1 MKIFILLSSLILTQV
16 LGDIW
21 LSKGMT
27 SFGEVNL
34 LDPLMWPDLIIYLVT
49 NFWVL
54 MGLGTLI
61 LSLFIY
67 LTAISQLDLSY
78 VLPIQAFSYVLN
90 ALLAW
95 LILGEEISGTRWF
108 STLIITL
115 GVVFVGLSESQK
127 SRFNGVKLPKIK
139 ARNLPFL
146 LPFSLGL
153 SKTWLAIL
161 MISLSDS
168 AGDVLFG
175 VAMKQIGKVRRM
187 PLIEMLKLG
196 FRIVTNPAI
205 LLGVF
210 FQTVAIFNFIAAL
223 SWADISFIRPA
234 TALTYIM
241 SLLGA
246 KFILQEKIRK
256 YRLVGIAFIG
266 CGMLI
271 HS

>member
-1 MKIFILLSSLILTQV
+1 MKIFILLSCLILTQV

-21 LSKGMT
+21 LSKGM
-27 SFGEVNL
+27 SGFGEVNL
-34 LDPLMWPDLIIYLVT
+34 LDPLIWPNLIIYLVT
-49 NFWVL
+49 NFWIL
-54 MGLGTLI
+54 LGFGTLI
-61 LSLFIY
+61 VSLFVY
-67 LTAISQLDLSY
+67 LTAISKLDLSY

-95 LILGEEISGTRWF
+95 FILGEAISGARWL
-108 STLIITL
+108 STLIITI
-115 GVVFVGLSESQK
+115 GVILVGLSDSQQ
-127 SRFNGVKLPKIK
+127 SRFNGIKLPKIK
-139 ARNLPFL
+139 PRNVPFL
-146 LPFSLGL
+146 VPFSLGL

-161 MISLSDS
+161 MISFSDS
-168 AGDVLFG
+168 AGDVLFA
-175 VAMKQIGKVRRM
+175 VAMKQIGKVGKM
-187 PLIEMLKLG
+187 PFMKMLQLG

-210 FQTVAIFNFIAAL
+210 FQTIAIFNFLAAL

-234 TALTYIM
+234 TALTYLM

-246 KFILQEKIRK
+246 KFILQEKIRRH
-256 YRLVGIAFIG
+256 RLVGISFIG